1 MDGRSLRPVLE
12 GKASTWRSAIL
23 LEAAQYFSPA
33 YYGIRTS
40 SGEKYIEYED
50 GFRELYELSTD
61 PYELSN
67 GYDPATPPE
76 ALQARVQALK
86 TCAGDSCRL
95 AEGP

>member
-1 MDGRSLRPVLE
+1 VDRRSLRPVLE
-12 GKASTWRSAIL
+12 GNATTWRSAIL
-23 LEAAQYFSPA
+23 LEAAQDFSPA

-67 GYDPATPPE
+67 TYDAATPPE
-76 ALQARVQALK
+76 ALAARLQALK
-86 TCAGDSCRL
+86 MCVGDRCRE